1 MGRMAAPH
9 PISIVT
15 FKEDIMWK
23 TVRKKAYLVLLLP
36 ALLISVSVV
45 LIPGIQTIY
54 ASFTDWNG
62 FAAEKHFL
70 GLQNYMKLFQNDYF
84 RIAIKNN
91 IIWMVLFLTVPV
103 VVGMGMALL
112 LLQRKRSRNILQMIF
127 LIPYVL
133 APVVTAMIF
142 KNIIY
147 SPTSGFIH
155 FLNELNIGLKL
166 SNPLTN
172 RQFGIIA
179 VAAVDMWHFWS
190 YLMIIYLAAL
200 RQTPQEQLEAAR
212 LDGANFRQLFFNV
225 YLPNIRP
232 TVHLLSIM
240 IVIFSFLAFDYVNLL
255 TQGGP
260 AHYTEVLAT
269 LAYTSAFSER
279 RLGMASAISVTMSI
293 FGLIASVIYT
303 RLTMKEERD

>member
-1 MGRMAAPH
+1 
-9 PISIVT
+9 
-15 FKEDIMWK
+15 MWK

-36 ALLISVSVV
+36 ALFISVSVV

-70 GLQNYMKLFQNDYF
+70 GLQNYIKLFHNDYF

-103 VVGMGMALL
+103 VVGMSMALL

>member
-1 MGRMAAPH
+1 MMNA
-9 PISIVT
+9 I
-15 FKEDIMWK
+15 
-23 TVRKKAYLVLLLP
+23 KKNAYLILLLP
-36 ALLISVSVV
+36 ALAISISVV

-54 ASFTDWNG
+54 SSLTDWNG
-62 FAAEKHFL
+62 FAAQKHFV
-70 GLQNYMKLFQNDYF
+70 GLANYIELFQDAYF
-84 RIAIKNN
+84 KIAIKNN
-91 IIWMVLFLTVPV
+91 IIWMLLFLTVPV
-103 VVGMGMALL
+103 AVGMSVALL
-112 LLQRKRSRNILQMIF
+112 LLQRKRGRNLLQMIF

-133 APVVTAMIF
+133 APVVTSMIF

-155 FLNELNIGLKL
+155 FLNELNIGLSLK
-166 SNPLTN
+166 NPLTN
-172 RQFGIIA
+172 RDFGIIA

-200 RQTPQEQLEAAR
+200 RQTPQDQVEAAR
-212 LDGANFRQLFFNV
+212 IDGANFPQLFFNV

-240 IVIFSFLAFDYVNLL
+240 IVIFSFLAFDYINLL

-269 LAYTSAFSER
+269 LAYTSAFSKQN
-279 RLGMASAISVTMSI
+279 LGMASAISVIMSL
-293 FGLIASVIYT
+293 FGLTASVIYT
-303 RLTMKEERD
+303 KLTMKEERN

>member
-1 MGRMAAPH
+1 MAAPH
-9 PISIVT
+9 SISTAT
-15 FKEDIMWK
+15 FKEDIMLK

-36 ALLISVSVV
+36 ALLISISVV

-70 GLQNYMKLFQNDYF
+70 GLQNYIKLFHNEYF

-91 IIWMVLFLTVPV
+91 IIWMALFLTVPV

>member
-1 MGRMAAPH
+1 MDRMAVPH

-36 ALLISVSVV
+36 ALFISVSVV

-70 GLQNYMKLFQNDYF
+70 GLQNYIKLFHNDYF

-91 IIWMVLFLTVPV
+91 IIWMVLFLTV
-103 VVGMGMALL
+103 GMSMALL

>member
-1 MGRMAAPH
+1 M
-9 PISIVT
+9 
-15 FKEDIMWK
+15 
-23 TVRKKAYLVLLLP
+23 
-36 ALLISVSVV
+36 

-70 GLQNYMKLFQNDYF
+70 GLQNYIKLFHNEYF

-91 IIWMVLFLTVPV
+91 IIWMALFLTVPV

>member
-1 MGRMAAPH
+1 M
-9 PISIVT
+9 
-15 FKEDIMWK
+15 
-23 TVRKKAYLVLLLP
+23 KKQLKRHAYVLLLLP

-45 LIPGIQTIY
+45 LIPGIQTAY
-54 ASFTDWNG
+54 SSLTDWNG
-62 FAAEKHFL
+62 FSAEKHFIGL
-70 GLQNYMKLFQNDYF
+70 GNYIELFSDHYF
-84 RIAIKNN
+84 HIALKNN
-91 IIWMVLFLTVPV
+91 IIWLVLFMTVPV
-103 VVGMGMALL
+103 VVGMGMAMLL
-112 LLQRKRSRNILQMIF
+112 LYRKKGRTLLQMIF

-147 SPTSGFIH
+147 SPTTGLLHFI
-155 FLNELNIGLKL
+155 NELNIGLNL

-172 RQFGIIA
+172 KSFGIIA

-200 RQTPQEQLEAAR
+200 RQTPQDQLEAAR
-212 LDGANFRQLFFNV
+212 LDGANFPKLFRYV
-225 YLPNIRP
+225 YLPNIKQ
-232 TVHLLSIM
+232 TVWLMSIM

-269 LAYTSAFSER
+269 LAYTSAFSEQSV
-279 RLGMASAISVTMSI
+279 GMASAISMVMSG
-293 FGLIASVIYT
+293 FGLIAAIIYT
-303 RLTMKEERD
+303 RITLREERE

>member
-1 MGRMAAPH
+1 ML
-9 PISIVT
+9 
-15 FKEDIMWK
+15 K
-23 TVRKKAYLVLLLP
+23 TVRKKAYLILLLP
-36 ALLISVSVV
+36 ALLISTSVV

-54 ASFTDWNG
+54 ASFTNWNG

-70 GLQNYMKLFQNDYF
+70 GLQNYIKLFHNEYF

-91 IIWMVLFLTVPV
+91 IIWMALFLTVPV